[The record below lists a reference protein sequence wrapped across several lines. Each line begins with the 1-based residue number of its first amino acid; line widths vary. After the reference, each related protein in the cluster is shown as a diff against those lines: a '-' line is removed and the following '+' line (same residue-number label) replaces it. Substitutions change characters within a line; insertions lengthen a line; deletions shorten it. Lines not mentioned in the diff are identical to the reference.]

1 MSAKQS
7 GSSRS
12 NFDISIGDGGLQIA
26 HRSLENIEPGTI
38 LVGDVPNEIKDFI
51 AAMEA
56 AGISCDVSQSS
67 LCG

>member
-1 MSAKQS
+1 MNANRKPS
-7 GSSRS
+7 GTKS
-12 NFDISIGDGGLQIA
+12 NFDLVLSDGGLQIA
-26 HRSLENIEPGTI
+26 HRSLENIQG
-38 LVGDVPNEIKDFI
+38 GYFGVPDEVQDFI

>member
-1 MSAKQS
+1 MSASKKPS
-7 GSSRS
+7 GSKS
-12 NFDISIGDGGLQIA
+12 NFDVSIGDGGLQIA
-26 HRSLENIEPGTI
+26 HRSLENIKG
-38 LVGDVPNEIKDFI
+38 GYFGVPDDIKDFI

>member
-26 HRSLENIEPGTI
+26 HRSLENIKGGYFGIPDE
-38 LVGDVPNEIKDFI
+38 VQDFI
-51 AAMEA
+51 DAMEE

>member
-1 MSAKQS
+1 V
-7 GSSRS
+7 
-12 NFDISIGDGGLQIA
+12 IGDGGLQIS
-26 HRSLENIEPGTI
+26 HQNLENIEPEAFFLG
-38 LVGDVPNEIKDFI
+38 GVPAEVRDFI